1 MPAAARKGDAV
12 ACGSKINEGSG
23 NVNINGKPA
32 ARFGD
37 AGLES
42 GFSNH
47 TIKEGSGTVN
57 INGKKAARVGDKVT
71 THTKSPPTHTEPAI
85 SAGSGNVNIG
95 G

>member
-1 MPAAARKGDAV
+1 MPAAARKDDAI
-12 ACGSKINEGSG
+12 ACGSKINAGSG
-23 NVNINGKPA
+23 DVNINGKPA

-37 AGLES
+37 AGIEA
-42 GFSNH
+42 GFSAH
-47 TIKEGSGTVN
+47 TIKEGSGTVF

-95 G
+95 